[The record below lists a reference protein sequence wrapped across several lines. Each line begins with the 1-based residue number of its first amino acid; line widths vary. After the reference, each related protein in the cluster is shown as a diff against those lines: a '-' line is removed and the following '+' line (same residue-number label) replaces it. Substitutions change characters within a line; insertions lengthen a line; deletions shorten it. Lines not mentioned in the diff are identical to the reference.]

1 MSLEPEKLKEIIDVQ
16 KQTLEIVKK
25 VLDEIQTFRGEVD
38 DTLADMKKQLEQ
50 EIHELD
56 AFARNIL
63 EVNQKT
69 IWKKL
74 LEISE
79 EEEADRIEQP
89 AAAEKAA

>member
-1 MSLEPEKLKEIIDVQ
+1 LSLEPEKLKEIIDVQ

-50 EIHELD
+50 KIYELD

-89 AAAEKAA
+89 AAAEKAD